1 MATAYSS
8 NLALA
13 LPVTG
18 ELSGTW
24 GTTVN
29 TQITNMLD
37 EALGYQVVSVTL
49 LGPNTL
55 TIPDGTTGVAR
66 SIFIQLNGT
75 GGGTVEV
82 PTAKTKMYFVF
93 NNTSLAITF
102 KVTGQT
108 GVSIPAAA
116 KIALVSN
123 GTDIIV
129 AQNYF
134 SALTL
139 GAALPV
145 ASGGTGI
152 TSFGTGVAT
161 ALGVNTG
168 TAGAFVVNGGALG
181 SPSTAGTM
189 PAFTLGGTVS
199 GGGNNINNVV
209 IGTSTPLA
217 GAFTTVSATGDITQ
231 SNAAARIAFSSAA
244 GNGGLQNDTAS
255 AYALLYGSTHATLA
269 KNVVLNS
276 DSGAVRIKSTG
287 TDIGVFTSTGLAVTG
302 ALTASTS
309 IATGTGNST
318 TAGLKLINGTAGF
331 ASGWG
336 AIYAESLTPSNL
348 NFALAAR
355 WDGQQTN
362 INTATGGL
370 IINSVNN
377 SEVTRVSSTG
387 LVVNEDSGDIDFRVE
402 SDNNTHALFVD
413 AGNDQVV
420 IGGSAPV
427 TGSASN
433 IPLSVKYGSGPA
445 VRFYSN
451 VSASMAATSGISL
464 TTYGAS
470 KYSGYQTTSNG
481 GGMWVNSSSG
491 ASTYVTG
498 GTTSGIVYLGNF
510 SQDPFENTSVAFVEY
525 ANFNTNEI
533 VFNETSR
540 DQDFRVESD
549 GNTHALFVDAGNN
562 AVAINSATVI
572 AGAALNVYNGGIL
585 NFKDYTLSGTTLVP
599 ISQAMTGG
607 LYVMRDDLNGGT
619 CLVLYEN
626 SGTPIIVSQSG
637 SNYTTGTPTGV
648 QIKLSANASAGIAA
662 SMAAAQT
669 TTLRVMALICD
680 PN

>member
-93 NNTSLAITF
+93 NNTASAITF

-129 AQNYF
+129 AENYF

>member
-29 TQITNMLD
+29 TQITNMLN
-37 EALGYQVVSVTL
+37 EALGYQAVSVTS

-93 NNTSLAITF
+93 NNTASAITF

-129 AQNYF
+129 AENYF

-181 SPSTAGTM
+181 SPLSVGTM